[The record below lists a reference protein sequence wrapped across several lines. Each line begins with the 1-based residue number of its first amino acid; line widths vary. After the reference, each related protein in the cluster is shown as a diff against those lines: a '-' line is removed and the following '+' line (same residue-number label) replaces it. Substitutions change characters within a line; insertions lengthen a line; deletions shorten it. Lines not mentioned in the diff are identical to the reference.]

1 MEWLTLPP
9 LLLPFAGVVFTLMTR
24 KRRALQSGLALAIIL
39 LALVSTSALTWVV
52 LANQK
57 GLVLHPGLWPAPIG
71 ITLIAD
77 PLTVFM
83 LLMTHLVLTAGILYT
98 LGSTEKVVQY
108 PTFYPLFFGLATGL
122 SGAFLTG
129 DLLNLFVFTEVIV
142 ITGTALTGIAD
153 DEFGIEAAYK
163 YILIST
169 VASTFFLLAIG
180 ALYAVY
186 GTLNIAQLSELIND
200 GSLSSLTLAGMVFL
214 TATFLT
220 KSAIFPFHF
229 WQPDFHAAA
238 PTPVSAMLSSVVV
251 KVGVYGLLR
260 MTSLLFAGH
269 ADTLRPML
277 MLLGIVGVV
286 YGGFGAAG
294 THNVKR
300 MLAYSTLS
308 QIGFILVGMGWG
320 TPLSIAAAL
329 VFAFNHALIKS
340 AMLMLA
346 GAMASRAAVKSAS
359 FEVVAG
365 VGKYHPF
372 AGALFLLGGMALAGI
387 PPTNGFLSK
396 LGIFWSGIEAAQY
409 LPLAIIGVASVLTL
423 FYVISAFIKIWFEQK
438 PAVKPKQG
446 DFLLAPALL
455 IGLCLLLGIWGEPL
469 IGFAQTVTA
478 WISIPANYVAIVL
491 K

>member
-1 MEWLTLPP
+1 MEWLILPP
-9 LLLPFAGVVFTLMTR
+9 LLLPFAGVVVTLLTR
-24 KRRALQSGLALAIIL
+24 KRRALQAGLALATML
-39 LALVSTSALTWVV
+39 LALVATSALTWIV
-52 LANQK
+52 LANQQ

-71 ITLIAD
+71 ITLVAD
-77 PLTVFM
+77 HLTVFM
-83 LLMTHLVLTAGILYT
+83 LLMTHLVLTAGIVYA

-129 DLLNLFVFTEVIV
+129 DMLNLFVFTEVIV

-153 DEFGIEAAYK
+153 DEFGVEASYK

-169 VASTFFLLAIG
+169 VASTFFLLGIG
-180 ALYAVY
+180 SLYAVY
-186 GTLNIAQLSELIND
+186 GTLNIAQLSELINKHP
-200 GSLSSLTLAGMVFL
+200 LSPLTLAGMVLL

-220 KSAIFPFHF
+220 KSATFPFHF

-260 MTSLLFAGH
+260 MTSLLFVSE
-269 ADTLRPML
+269 ADALRSL
-277 MLLGIVGVV
+277 LVLLGVVGVV

-294 THNVKR
+294 THNAKR

-308 QIGFILVGMGWG
+308 QIGFILVGIGWG

-329 VFAFNHALIKS
+329 VFAFNHALVKS

-359 FEVVAG
+359 FEVVVG

-396 LGIFWSGIEAAQY
+396 LGIFWSGVEAAQY

-446 DFLLAPALL
+446 DYLLAPAIL
-455 IGLCLLLGIWGEPL
+455 IGLCLLLGLWGEPL
-469 IGFAQTVTA
+469 ILFAQTVTD
-478 WISIPANYVAIVL
+478 WISVSLNYVSIVI

>member
-83 LLMTHLVLTAGILYT
+83 LLMTHLVLTAGILYA

-153 DEFGIEAAYK
+153 DEFGVEAAYK

-186 GTLNIAQLSELIND
+186 GTLNIAQLSELINQ

>member
-1 MEWLTLPP
+1 MEWLILPP
-9 LLLPFAGVVFTLMTR
+9 LLLPFAGVVLTLLTR
-24 KRRALQSGLALAIIL
+24 KRRPVQASVAMGVMTLT
-39 LALVSTSALTWVV
+39 LVSTAVLTGAV
-52 LANQK
+52 LSNRQ

-71 ITLIAD
+71 ITLAAD
-77 PLTVFM
+77 PLTVFF
-83 LLMTHLVLTAGILYT
+83 LLMTHLVLTMGVLYA

-142 ITGTALTGIAD
+142 ITGTALTGMAD
-153 DEFGIEAAYK
+153 DEFGVEASYK

-169 VASTFFLLAIG
+169 IASTFFLLGIG
-180 ALYAVY
+180 SIYAAY
-186 GTLNIAQLSELIND
+186 GTLNMAQVAQWSDSGRLP
-200 GSLSSLTLAGMVFL
+200 TLAIAGMVFL

-220 KSAIFPFHF
+220 KSAVFPFHF

-238 PTPVSAMLSSVVV
+238 PTAVSAMLSSVVV
-251 KVGVYGLLR
+251 KVGIYGLIR
-260 MTSLLFAGH
+260 MTTLLFA
-269 ADTLRPML
+269 AQAELLRPL
-277 MLLGIVGVV
+277 LVLLGVVGVV

-294 THNVKR
+294 THNAKR

-308 QIGFILVGMGWG
+308 QIGFILAGLGWG
-320 TPLSIAAAL
+320 TPLSMAAAL
-329 VFAFNHALIKS
+329 VFAFNHALVKS

-359 FEVVAG
+359 FEVVTG

-396 LGIFWSGIEAAQY
+396 LGIFWSGVQAAQY
-409 LPLAIIGVASVLTL
+409 LPLAVMGIASVLTL
-423 FYVISAFIKIWFEQK
+423 FYVVSAFIKIWFE
-438 PAVKPKQG
+438 PRPHIKPKAG
-446 DFLLAPALL
+446 DALLAPALL
-455 IGLCLLLGIWGEPL
+455 IGLSLLLGLWGEPL
-469 IGFAQTVTA
+469 LAFAQSVMD
-478 WISIPANYVAIVL
+478 WVSLPANYIRIVL
-491 K
+491 P

>member
-83 LLMTHLVLTAGILYT
+83 LLMTHLVLTAGILYA

-186 GTLNIAQLSELIND
+186 GTLNIAQLSELINQ